1 MRRLRV
7 RKTARD
13 EIAAAFDWYL
23 ERSPAAAARFLE
35 AVSEAL
41 QLIEDAPE
49 RHPIIRGRLRRVLL
63 RRFPYGVYYKIYP
76 STISV
81 VGVIH
86 GHRHPEKYPMKDDG
100 RPTDDP

>member
-7 RKTARD
+7 RKTARA

-23 ERSPAAAARFLE
+23 ERSPAAAGRFLE
-35 AVSEAL
+35 AVDEAL
-41 QLIEDAPE
+41 RLIEEVPE

-63 RRFPYGVYYKIYP
+63 RRFPYAIYYKVYQ
-76 STISV
+76 STITV

-86 GHRHPEKYPMKDDG
+86 GHRHPDTWLRRAAP
-100 RPTDDP
+100 